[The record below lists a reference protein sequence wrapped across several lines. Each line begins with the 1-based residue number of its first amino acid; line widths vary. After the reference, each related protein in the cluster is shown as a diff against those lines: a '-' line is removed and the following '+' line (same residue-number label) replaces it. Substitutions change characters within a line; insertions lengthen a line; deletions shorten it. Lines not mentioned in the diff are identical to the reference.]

1 MTTRADGLDELLRLD
16 NLLCFALHA
25 ASRAFDS
32 VYRPLLRDAGIT
44 YPQYLVMLTLWEH
57 RELTVK
63 ELGRLLRLD
72 SGTLSPLL
80 KRLEAAGY
88 VERRRGTEDERS
100 VTVTPTAAGEVLREK
115 ARAVAGGIASA
126 TGLEWAEASELRG
139 RLNNLIAALDA
150 AAATQERSN
159 TVATQERSNTVAT
172 QERSNTVATQERS
185 NA

>member
-139 RLNNLIAALDA
+139 RLNNLIAALDT
-150 AAATQERSN
+150 AAATQERSS
-159 TVATQERSNTVAT
+159 TA
-172 QERSNTVATQERS
+172 ATQERS

>member
-1 MTTRADGLDELLRLD
+1 MTTTADELLRLD

-57 RELTVK
+57 GELTVK

-88 VERRRGTEDERS
+88 VARRRGTEDERS
-100 VTVTPTAAGEVLREK
+100 VTVTTTEAGKELREK
-115 ARAVAGGIASA
+115 ARSVAVDIASA
-126 TGLEWAEASELRG
+126 IGLNWAEATELRG
-139 RLNNLIAALDA
+139 QLNGLIVALDA
-150 AAATQERSN
+150 AAAGQEQRD
-159 TVATQERSNTVAT
+159 R
-172 QERSNTVATQERS
+172 
-185 NA
+185 